1 MALLGQI
8 RQRSIFLILV
18 IGMALFAFV
27 ISGVLDGNSSADS
40 PSDPI
45 AIVNE
50 EEIELSFFRQ
60 LVENTERNYNFIIR
74 TMRGDR

>member
-1 MALLGQI
+1 
-8 RQRSIFLILV
+8 
-18 IGMALFAFV
+18 MALFAFV

-50 EEIELSFFRQ
+50 EEIELSFSD
-60 LVENTERNYNFIIR
+60 N
-74 TMRGDR
+74 